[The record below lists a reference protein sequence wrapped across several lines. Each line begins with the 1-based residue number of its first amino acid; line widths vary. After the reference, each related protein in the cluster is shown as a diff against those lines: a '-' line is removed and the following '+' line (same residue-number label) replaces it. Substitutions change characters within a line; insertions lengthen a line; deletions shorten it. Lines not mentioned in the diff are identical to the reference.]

1 MARGVG
7 YIQNEIM
14 KQALKLSDIYGGM
27 KLKASDINKR
37 VKPAIWSEHFHGCG
51 GAYSPFRWQRGSG
64 YVKTNESYSYDYWQH
79 TAKLQSIRV
88 MLSNA
93 FAGLVKRGYLQKHE
107 YRSSYGSKIMQN
119 DYTLTEAG
127 KQYAKTLIH

>member
-14 KQALKLSDIYGGM
+14 KQALKVSDIYGGM

-37 VKPAIWSEHFHGCG
+37 VKPIVWPEHFHSCG

-64 YVKTNESYSYDYWQH
+64 YVKTNESYPYDYWQH

-88 MLSNA
+88 RLSNA
-93 FAGLVKRGYLQKHE
+93 FAGLAKRGYMQKHE
-107 YRSSYGSKIMQN
+107 YEKPYLGSKMQN
-119 DYTLTEAG
+119 EYTLTEAG